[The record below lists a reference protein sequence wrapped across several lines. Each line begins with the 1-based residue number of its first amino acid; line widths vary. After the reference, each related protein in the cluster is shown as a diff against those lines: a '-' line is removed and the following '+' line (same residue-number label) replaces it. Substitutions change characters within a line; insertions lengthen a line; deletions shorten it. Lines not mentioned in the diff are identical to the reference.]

1 MAFRLLLNHNWAV
14 KDHFKGLTCNFFL
27 ILRYSK
33 RTDKEAYEVDLE
45 GM

>member
-1 MAFRLLLNHNWAV
+1 MAFSILLNHNWAV
-14 KDHFKGLTCNFFL
+14 KDYFKGLTCKFFG

-33 RTDKEAYEVDLE
+33 RTDKEAYEADIE